1 MADISNP
8 STASAK
14 SYSDFGAL
22 GELRGKAQRNEKG
35 ALRESAEQFE
45 GLFIQMMLK
54 SMRDASNVMKTDMFK
69 SNAMETFEGMYDK
82 ELSMSMAKRN
92 ALGFADVVVRQLSQT
107 QASPS
112 TADLLAQRQTVNSLV
127 APAMPLHKPVLPM
140 SLQQPVQAAMPLE
153 RQTLKPLRLNQAM
166 PLAPV
171 RNEP

>member
-1 MADISNP
+1 
-8 STASAK
+8 
-14 SYSDFGAL
+14 
-22 GELRGKAQRNEKG
+22 
-35 ALRESAEQFE
+35 
-45 GLFIQMMLK
+45 ML
-54 SMRDASNVMKTDMFK
+54 DASNVMKTDMFK

-140 SLQQPVQAAMPLE
+140 SLHQPVQAAMPLE
-153 RQTLKPLRLNQAM
+153 RQTLKPLRLDQAM
-166 PLAPV
+166 PLTPV

>member
-35 ALRESAEQFE
+35 
-45 GLFIQMMLK
+45 
-54 SMRDASNVMKTDMFK
+54 
-69 SNAMETFEGMYDK
+69 METFEGMYDK

-127 APAMPLHKPVLPM
+127 TPAMPLHKPVLPM
-140 SLQQPVQAAMPLE
+140 SLQQPVQTAMPLE
-153 RQTLKPLRLNQAM
+153 RQTLKPLRLNQSM
-166 PLAPV
+166 PLTPV